1 MGDFEKLKEELPSK
15 EKFYSSLTD
24 GKSSEKEYEH
34 VVNVW
39 NKFEMKKMKDY
50 HDLGFRSDVSVLVD
64 AFQKFT
70 NNSFM
75 IYGLCQSHY
84 LSAQGLNWD
93 AMLKMKKKKKNVLG
107 LIPDPVMYSFF
118 EKGTEVEFLV
128 FSKNTAKPTINS

>member
-50 HDLGFRSDVSVLVD
+50 HDLGFKSDVSVLVD

-93 AMLKMKKKKKNVLG
+93 AMLKMKKKKKTCLG
-107 LIPDPVMYSFF
+107 LFQILSCIHSLRKVQ
-118 EKGTEVEFLV
+118 KWNFLC
-128 FSKNTAKPTINS
+128 FQKIQQSQQ